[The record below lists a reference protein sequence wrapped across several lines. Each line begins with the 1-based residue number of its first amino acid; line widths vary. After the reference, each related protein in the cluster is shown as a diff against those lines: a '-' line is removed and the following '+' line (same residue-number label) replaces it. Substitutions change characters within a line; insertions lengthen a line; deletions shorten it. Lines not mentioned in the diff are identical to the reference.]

1 MVFYMLIFIFL
12 MVLLGIP
19 IVFSFGFG
27 SLIYCLL
34 TNINP
39 IIIPQRVFGSLD
51 SFTFLA
57 IPFFLLVGNLMN
69 ISGVTRKILNLAR
82 SLVGHVKGGLGH
94 TNVVASMLFAGL
106 SGSAVADAAGLG
118 IVEMEM
124 MRKGG
129 YDDDFSASIT
139 LASSIIGPIIPPS
152 IIMVIYGMVATV
164 SIGRMLLAG
173 LFPGIVMGLCL
184 MIMVYIMA
192 HKRNYPRDKWGGL
205 KNIVFA
211 FKAALL
217 PLLTPIIII
226 AGITSGI
233 FTPTEAGAV
242 AVVYTLILGIFIFK
256 EIKWPNLKS
265 ALLNTAM
272 TTALIGFILAVSG
285 IFSWI
290 ITFEGVPRDLVNLI
304 TSITSNKL
312 VILLLINIAVIILG
326 CFIDAAPLII
336 VLVPVLL
343 PLLQILNID
352 LIHFGIIICINAMIG
367 TITPPVG
374 TCLYAVSSISGLP
387 VDKLTKGVLP
397 FLLMLIIALLIVTFV
412 PQVSLF
418 LPRLILG

>member
-1 MVFYMLIFIFL
+1 MFFIILILIFFL
-12 MVLLGIP
+12 TLIGIP

-27 SLIYCLL
+27 SLIYCWAAKIF
-34 TNINP
+34 T
-39 IIIPQRVFGSLD
+39 IIIPQRIFVSLD
-51 SFTFLA
+51 KFAFLA

-69 ISGVTRKILNLAR
+69 ISGVTRKIFNLA
-82 SLVGHVKGGLGH
+82 SAVMGHIKGGLGYA
-94 TNVVASMLFAGL
+94 NILASMLFAGL

-118 IVEMEM
+118 IVEMEV

-184 MIMVYIMA
+184 MAMVYIMA
-192 HKRNYPRDKWGGL
+192 HRRNYPKETWLGW
-205 KNIVFA
+205 KNIFRS
-211 FKAALL
+211 FFDALL

-226 AGITSGI
+226 AGIVTGI

-242 AVVYTLILGIFIFK
+242 ASLYTLFLGVFVYK
-256 EIKWPNLKS
+256 KIKYHNLKL
-265 ALLNTAM
+265 ALVNTAK
-272 TTALIGFILAVSG
+272 TTALVGIILGVSG

-290 ITFEGVPRDLVNLI
+290 ITIEGIPRELV
-304 TSITSNKL
+304 KL
-312 VILLLINIAVIILG
+312 VLSLTDNKFIILLIINLVVLILG

-336 VLVPVLL
+336 LLVPVLL
-343 PLLQILNID
+343 PLLIQLDINFV
-352 LIHFGIIICINAMIG
+352 HFGIIISINSMIG

-374 TCLYAVSSISGLP
+374 TCLYAVSSISD
-387 VDKLTKGVLP
+387 VSVERLTKGVLP
-397 FLLMLIIALLIVTFV
+397 FLLMLVIALLIVTFF
-412 PQVSLF
+412 PEISLWF
-418 LPRLILG
+418 PNLILG